1 MMKKSIQVVNYEN
14 LNADEKMTFDVALQ
28 IVKNKEE
35 FLGATV
41 FTGTT
46 KFLTI
51 HMYHTTWQQLIDF

>member
-1 MMKKSIQVVNYEN
+1 
-14 LNADEKMTFDVALQ
+14 MTFDVALQ